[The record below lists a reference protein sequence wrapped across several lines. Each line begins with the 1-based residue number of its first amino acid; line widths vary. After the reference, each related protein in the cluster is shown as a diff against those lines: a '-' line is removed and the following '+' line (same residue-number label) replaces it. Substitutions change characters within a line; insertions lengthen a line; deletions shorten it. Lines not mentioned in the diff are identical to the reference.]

1 MANIFDKLNDLENA
15 EIIFNYY
22 VYYDPHTG
30 SVLHIRNYE
39 EIDLYP
45 HIVVLSSELPEKNR
59 NLSDFLVLEKNGEFK
74 LTNKKIDL
82 IKFDIDQDIHM
93 IEKIKDANSPTFDI
107 LIKQDNQEKKFYFIM
122 SDVLVSR
129 LENLW
134 KREKD
139 IIMYVTAENDPNILY
154 STIRFDA
161 FRLIK
166 YSATVIDFDDGY
178 DGATPCTIFT
188 RKLFQNYKHWDM
200 R

>member
-59 NLSDFLVLEKNGEFK
+59 NLSDYSVVEKNGEFK
-74 LTNKKIDL
+74 LTNKKVDL
-82 IKFDIDQDIHM
+82 IKFNINEDIHM
-93 IEKIKDANSPTFDI
+93 VKKIITDEDSSVFDI
-107 LIKQDNQEKKFYFIM
+107 LIKQDNQEKKFYIIM
-122 SDVLVSR
+122 SESLANR
-129 LENLW
+129 MENLW
-134 KREKD
+134 KNKRD
-139 IIMYVTAENDPNILY
+139 IIMYVTSENDPNILY
-154 STIRFDA
+154 STISFDA
-161 FRLIK
+161 VLLIENK
-166 YSATVIDFDDGY
+166 SITVEFDDY
-178 DGATPCTIFT
+178 DGLLPCTFFTKKIFE
-188 RKLFQNYKHWDM
+188 NYKHWDM